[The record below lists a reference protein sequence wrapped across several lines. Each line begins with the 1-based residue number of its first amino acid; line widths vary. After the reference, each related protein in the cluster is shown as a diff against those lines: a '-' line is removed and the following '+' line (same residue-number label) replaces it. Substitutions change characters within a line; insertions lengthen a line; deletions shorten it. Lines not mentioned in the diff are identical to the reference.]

1 MSACY
6 FTQIQDSH
14 PRNITRHMNDTP
26 PNPIQPLPVPLW
38 RHAFAM
44 LYDTLLVVP
53 LFMAAAAVW
62 VAILGP
68 TQSIDEPAVPAPLQW
83 LTWVV
88 ILTSFFGI
96 FWRRAGQT
104 LGMQAWRIQL
114 VSDSAAPLTWQQVIR
129 RVLGALLAALPSD
142 SVTCGATCRH
152 KTVTGTT
159 PGRKHISYCFPSVIR
174 DNGRVHTRPAL
185 LVWIAPPARRA
196 AR

>member
-6 FTQIQDSH
+6 FTQIQGSH

-26 PNPIQPLPVPLW
+26 PNPTQPLPVPLW
-38 RHAFAM
+38 RHVFAM

-114 VSDSAAPLTWQQVIR
+114 VSDSAAALTWRQVIK
-129 RVLGALLAALPSD
+129 RVLGALLAALPLGLGYLWRYVSPQKRYWHDTWSGTHLILLPKRD
-142 SVTCGATCRH
+142 SQ
-152 KTVTGTT
+152 
-159 PGRKHISYCFPSVIR
+159 
-174 DNGRVHTRPAL
+174 
-185 LVWIAPPARRA
+185 
-196 AR
+196 

>member
-129 RVLGALLAALPSD
+129 RVLGALLAALPLGLGYLWRYVSPQNRYWHDTWSQTHLILLPKRD
-142 SVTCGATCRH
+142 SR
-152 KTVTGTT
+152 
-159 PGRKHISYCFPSVIR
+159 
-174 DNGRVHTRPAL
+174 
-185 LVWIAPPARRA
+185 
-196 AR
+196 